1 MITVAT
7 VTCGTFMLE
16 FIIENSKL
24 IMVFLLI
31 ATVIGLSSFG
41 NRPYQGENL
50 D

>member
-1 MITVAT
+1 M
-7 VTCGTFMLE
+7 FE

-24 IMVFLLI
+24 VMVFLLI

-41 NRPYQGENL
+41 NRPYRRENL